1 MVKLTNEQVALRDEI
16 VFGQVQDWSDS
27 MGGIKHFEQL
37 TLGGLERLVKEG
49 LIDLEEQQNDAPSVE
64 EFLDFMRKYG
74 VASAHGYVVDN
85 EREDRRVSI
94 EGLMIAR
101 EYVTYE
107 IFRDFVK
114 LCRFADEFNDD
125 DNGLYSWW
133 D

>member
-1 MVKLTNEQVALRDEI
+1 MVKLTNEQVALRDKI
-16 VFGQVQDWSDS
+16 VFGEVQDWSDT
-27 MGGIKHFEQL
+27 MGGIKPFEQL
-37 TLGGLERLVKEG
+37 TLGELERLVKEG
-49 LIDLEEQQNDAPSVE
+49 LINLEDKQNDAPSVE
-64 EFLDFMRKYG
+64 EFLDFMRKHD
-74 VASAHGYVVDN
+74 VASAHGYVVEN

-101 EYVTYE
+101 QYVTCE
-107 IFRDFVK
+107 LFRDFVE